1 MESLHFGAQ
10 IRTLISVLR
19 SKKSRSQQKYHIK
32 GTITPIDFVKKT
44 LFPYSNDHFDE
55 FISNEVISDVF
66 HYVNGDCPLAFK
78 PNFEMDDSKEG
89 CLKVLR

>member
-1 MESLHFGAQ
+1 ML
-10 IRTLISVLR
+10 RTKNHDLNKNITR
-19 SKKSRSQQKYHIK
+19 K

-55 FISNEVISDVF
+55 FISNEIISDVF

-78 PNFEMDDSKEG
+78 PNFEMDDSKEA